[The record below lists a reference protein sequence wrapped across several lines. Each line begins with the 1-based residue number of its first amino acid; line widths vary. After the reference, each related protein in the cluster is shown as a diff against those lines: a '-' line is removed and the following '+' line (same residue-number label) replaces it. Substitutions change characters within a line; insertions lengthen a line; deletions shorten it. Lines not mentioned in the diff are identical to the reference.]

1 MMRTVARASVAGM
14 LAVGAAL
21 AFTPTAAAAPGEQIT
36 SYDISVIIAT
46 NGNAHVTERIAYD
59 FGAGERHGLT
69 RTLPGRTLAG
79 QPTVTSPDGASTM
92 TTTTGNTIRIG
103 NPDTTVTGA
112 HTYVLTYDLSGVV
125 APSGT
130 NTTLSWYV
138 VDGSW
143 DVPIAAVTETL
154 TVPASATLGSCLA
167 GGAVCDGNVL
177 VSGEVLHIRR
187 DNITPHQTMTVVA
200 TVPSAAFTQPS
211 ASYTYTYP
219 TSSYNAA
226 STSDSDRSTSGSSS
240 GVGWVLGLGA
250 VAIIIAILAKAG
262 RGSGGSRRSGGY
274 YDNGS
279 YYSNGYYDSSSSSNS
294 SWSDSGSSSS
304 YTDSSSS
311 SSSDSGSSSSSSD
324 SGSW

>member
-21 AFTPTAAAAPGEQIT
+21 AFSPTAAAAPGEQIT

-69 RTLPGRTLAG
+69 RTLPGRILAG
-79 QPTVTSPDGASTM
+79 QPTVTSPDGASTT

-103 NPDTTVTGA
+103 DPNATLTGA
-112 HTYVLTYDLSGVV
+112 HTYVLTYDLSGIV

-130 NTTLSWYV
+130 HTTLSWYV

-143 DVPIAAVTETL
+143 DVPIATVTETL
-154 TVPASATLGSCLA
+154 TVPASATLESCLA
-167 GGAVCDGNVL
+167 GGAVCDGSVL
-177 VSGEVLHIRR
+177 VSGDVLHIRQN
-187 DNITPHQTMTVVA
+187 NIPPHQTMTVLA
-200 TVPSAAFTQPS
+200 TVPSAAFAQPS
-211 ASYTYTYP
+211 ASYSYTYP

-226 STSDSDRSTSGSSS
+226 STSDSSDRSSSGSS

-274 YDNGS
+274 YDNGGS
-279 YYSNGYYDSSSSSNS
+279 YSSSYYDSSSSSS
-294 SWSDSGSSSS
+294 SYTDSGSSSS

-311 SSSDSGSSSSSSD
+311 GSSDSGSSSSSSD